1 MDYSFHAFL
10 QYKMP
15 NEGDRAAQT
24 KSMNPKEKERIA
36 VCCVLLDIAESIGG
50 SVAIADCPHY
60 KQLKEKIHLT
70 EQDIEMARS
79 ESVLTSLAILKNV
92 HYNIKMML
100 ALTVC
105 DLYSEYMVVPF
116 DYRVAFETLMNAI
129 DWPISFSEVLAR
141 SRTE

>member
-1 MDYSFHAFL
+1 
-10 QYKMP
+10 
-15 NEGDRAAQT
+15 
-24 KSMNPKEKERIA
+24 MNPKEKERIA

-50 SVAIADCPHY
+50 SVAISDCPHY
-60 KQLKEKIHLT
+60 KQLKDRIVLT
-70 EQDIEMARS
+70 EQDFEMARNA
-79 ESVLTSLAILKNV
+79 SVLTSLAVLKNV
-92 HYNIKMML
+92 HYNTKMML
-100 ALTVC
+100 ALAVC